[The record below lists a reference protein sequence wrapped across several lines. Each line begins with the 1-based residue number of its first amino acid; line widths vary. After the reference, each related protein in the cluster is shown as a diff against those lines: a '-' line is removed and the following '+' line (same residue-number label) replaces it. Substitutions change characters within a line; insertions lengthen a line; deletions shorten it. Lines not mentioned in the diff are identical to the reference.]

1 MGTHSK
7 IKMPPK
13 LFKKITREY
22 KRRYKLNPL
31 EATRKRENVISRH
44 CLGLI
49 LQDEFHM
56 GATDISDQRLSFSN
70 TGTGLNVVAP
80 GSNIYST
87 FPGGGYATLSGT
99 SMATPM
105 VSGAVALLLQ
115 AEPNLTPDQVKY
127 RLMNTG
133 SPIYFNGEYPYL
145 DVYALIKTPTTESA
159 NTGIAASQLLWTG
172 NDPITWGSVSWNSV
186 SWNSVSWNS
195 VSWDD

>member
-56 GATDISDQRLSFSN
+56 GATDISSLIGCDHANILYGNKKAEEQIAVRNAQYVKSLENWKRIFKRNDIEVSDTEDTTN
-70 TGTGLNVVAP
+70 TIKNRIVAVISD
-80 GSNIYST
+80 GITDSLILKEEVGDVLIDVLRT
-87 FPGGGYATLSGT
+87 FAP
-99 SMATPM
+99 
-105 VSGAVALLLQ
+105 
-115 AEPNLTPDQVKY
+115 
-127 RLMNTG
+127 
-133 SPIYFNGEYPYL
+133 EYVEE
-145 DVYALIKTPTTESA
+145 D
-159 NTGIAASQLLWTG
+159 
-172 NDPITWGSVSWNSV
+172 
-186 SWNSVSWNS
+186 
-195 VSWDD
+195 